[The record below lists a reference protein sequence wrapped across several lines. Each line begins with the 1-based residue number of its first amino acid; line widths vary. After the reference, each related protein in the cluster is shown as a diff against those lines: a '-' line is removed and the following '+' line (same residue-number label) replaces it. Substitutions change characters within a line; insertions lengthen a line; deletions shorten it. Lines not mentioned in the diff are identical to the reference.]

1 MKPTAGTTERKAAGP
16 WCLHHGPETD
26 AAMRQIKREEEKEM
40 EGDLARGGE
49 AARARQRG
57 REERDRPAARERR
70 REKAAVVFLAR
81 LGEIRTR
88 RTNGLTKVSKVG
100 DTQSRGHVLHE
111 RTP

>member
-1 MKPTAGTTERKAAGP
+1 
-16 WCLHHGPETD
+16 
-26 AAMRQIKREEEKEM
+26 MRQIKREEEKEM
-40 EGDLARGGE
+40 EGDLARGGGEEWGE
-49 AARARQRG
+49 AARGRQREDERSGIG
-57 REERDRPAARERR
+57 RQRERR